1 MFSNFD
7 LVQFTMKRFQLLLL
21 LIFSIFLLPEN
32 TVACGSTADNTAG
45 KEISHLMK
53 EQFKSCCNHENN
65 SENHDNGCSSK
76 CEQTCCSCAVTSSS
90 SAFNLVSEAVFKA
103 NYTHF
108 FTSKETNFSYI
119 SKAVSNGFLSIWL
132 IPKIG

>member
-1 MFSNFD
+1 
-7 LVQFTMKRFQLLLL
+7 MKRFQLLLL
-21 LIFSIFLLPEN
+21 LIFSIFLLPEIA
-32 TVACGSTADNTAG
+32 VACGSTAENTAG
-45 KEISHLMK
+45 KEISHSMK
-53 EQFKSCCNHENN
+53 EQSKSCCNHESN

-76 CEQTCCSCAVTSSS
+76 CEQSCCGCAVTSPG
-90 SAFNLVSEAVFKA
+90 SAFNLVSDATFKTA
-103 NYTHF
+103 DTHF